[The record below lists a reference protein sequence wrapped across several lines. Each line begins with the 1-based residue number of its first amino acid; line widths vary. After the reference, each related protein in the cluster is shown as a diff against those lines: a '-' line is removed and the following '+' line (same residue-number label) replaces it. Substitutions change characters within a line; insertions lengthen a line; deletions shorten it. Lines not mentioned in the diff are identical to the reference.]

1 MKTKFKVEL
10 HKQGCHTD
18 FLIGI
23 ICNHNQGISNI
34 DLDVITGYMMARKA
48 QYPSGD
54 YGKLSLKTEGD
65 NNQTIHIS
73 DDDGESY
80 YLSITECEM
89 EELREEV
96 ELPDYMKVPKMEF

>member
-1 MKTKFKVEL
+1 MKTKFKLEINGKGENL
-10 HKQGCHTD
+10 TQ
-18 FLIGI
+18 
-23 ICNHNQGISNI
+23 ICEAIANHNDGTSNI
-34 DLDVITGYMMARKA
+34 DLDSICGCLMFQKARFPETYKRL
-48 QYPSGD
+48 
-54 YGKLSLKTEGD
+54 KILSEGD